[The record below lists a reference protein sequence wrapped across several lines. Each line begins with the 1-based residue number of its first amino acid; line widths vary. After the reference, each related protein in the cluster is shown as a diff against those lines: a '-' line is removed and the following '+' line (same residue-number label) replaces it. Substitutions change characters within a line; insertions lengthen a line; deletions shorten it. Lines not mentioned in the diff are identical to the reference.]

1 MSPMRIAFE
10 DYRLDN
16 GLRVILS
23 HDPAVPAVAV
33 NLWYNVGSRNERPG
47 RTGFAHLFEHMMF
60 QGSEHVPENG
70 HFAFIEKAG
79 GTLNGS
85 TWLDRTNYFETLPS
99 NYVELGLWLESDRL
113 GWLLPAMTQEK
124 LDNQRDVVKNERRWR
139 VDNQPYGDWDER
151 LQAMLYPPSHPYHHS
166 VIGSMEDLDA
176 ASLADVE
183 AFFRTYYAPNN
194 AVLTICGAFEPAPT
208 RALVEMYFGEIPAGP
223 SVPPL
228 PGVIQLPATLEE
240 EVRATVRQKVSLP
253 RVYMG
258 WRIPRY
264 GDDGYYAAAVAASIL
279 SWGKGSLIYRTL
291 VRGELAQDVTAY
303 AFPIVVGAS
312 MLLLWV
318 TARPGVDTDRLE
330 AAIHEQIATLAEVG
344 DDDVERA
351 VNLIET
357 RYLAELQK
365 LDERADLLSMHAT
378 LFDDPGRINTELD
391 RVRAV
396 TARDV
401 RNLARARL
409 SAGNRAVLWYVS
421 DSDQGRD
428 MKAED
433 SA

>member
-1 MSPMRIAFE
+1 MRIPLE
-10 DYRLDN
+10 DYRLEN

-60 QGSEHVPENG
+60 QGSAHVPENG
-70 HFAFIEKAG
+70 HFALIEKAG

-85 TWLDRTNYFETLPS
+85 TWLDRTNYYETLPS
-99 NYVELGLWLESDRL
+99 NYIELGLWLESDRM

-151 LQAMLYPPSHPYHHS
+151 LQAMLYPPTHPYHHS

-194 AVLTICGAFEPAPT
+194 AVLTICGGFEPAPT

-223 SVPPL
+223 TVPKL
-228 PGVIQLPATLEE
+228 PGETALPATLAG
-240 EVRATVRQKVSLP
+240 EVRATVEQAISLP
-253 RVYMG
+253 RLYLG
-258 WRIPRY
+258 WRIPAY
-264 GDDGYYAAAVAASIL
+264 GDEAYYAAAVAATIL

-291 VRGELAQDVTAY
+291 VRGQLAQDVVAY

-318 TARPGVDTDRLE
+318 TARPGVDTDTLE
-330 AAIHEQIATLAEVG
+330 KATHDQVATLMEIG

-351 VNLIET
+351 VHLIET

-365 LDERADLLSMHAT
+365 VDERADLLSMHAT
-378 LFDDPGRINTELD
+378 LFDDPGRINVELD
-391 RVRAV
+391 RIRAV
-396 TARDV
+396 TAAGV
-401 RNLARARL
+401 RVLARDRL
-409 SAGNRAVLWYVS
+409 QPENRAVLWYVPGG
-421 DSDQGRD
+421 DQ
-428 MKAED
+428 E
-433 SA
+433 